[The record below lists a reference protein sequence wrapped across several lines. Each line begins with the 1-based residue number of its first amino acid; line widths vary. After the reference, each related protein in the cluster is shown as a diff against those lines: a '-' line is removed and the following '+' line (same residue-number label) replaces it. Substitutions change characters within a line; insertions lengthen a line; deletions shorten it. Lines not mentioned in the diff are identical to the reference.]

1 MKKYITEK
9 SRDFSLLDNHT
20 GEILDYNQVKKVS
33 IEEFIMVFFSSYP
46 EILKLEGQKLKIL
59 MLCWK
64 HSTFGGE
71 GGNIII
77 NDTSFKEKV
86 REYEPN
92 ISNANIDLAFSTLT
106 KRGLLRRICKGR
118 YELNPDYFFKGTLSK
133 RSKLKFSVEVEPLDK
148 SDRRDNAKESFCF
161 FVNSITAYKEED

>member
-9 SRDFSLLDNHT
+9 SKDFSLLDNHT

-64 HSTFGGE
+64 YSTFGGDE
-71 GGNIII
+71 GNIIT
-77 NDTSFKEKV
+77 NNLLFKTKV
-86 REYEPN
+86 REYEPS
-92 ISNANIDLAFSTLT
+92 ISDAAIDVAISTLA
-106 KRGLLRRICKGR
+106 KKGILRRVCKGQ

-133 RSKLKFSVEVEPLDK
+133 RSKLRFSVEVEPVDK
-148 SDRRDNAKESFCF
+148 RGRGDNAKESFCF
-161 FVNSITAYKEED
+161 FVNGITAYKAED